1 LASQTA
7 AATLV
12 VTAGR
17 ITTANIAVRSANP
30 ALAAV
35 ASTTVTWATSG
46 GAALAAM
53 ATPTAIDVSTAKI
66 LRFVGPSASG
76 DNDLVTQ
83 GNLLALLPDTVDVP
97 QAQALIDAA
106 LAIYADDTYVDTR
119 DALLATSEY
128 IDAADAT
135 RLAKAN
141 LNKPG
146 FPFTLD
152 SAGKVPVSLA
162 GSLQRYPRTASVVT
176 TGSGSTTSET
186 TIGSLIPV
194 PDPGYNY
201 KLMVTGTVHAQVN
214 RDNGEYPK
222 IVAVRAD
229 NTVVGIGYG
238 IAEGYQTPVPD
249 GQSSRIY
256 LTNAVALDANNTWT
270 NLPNWTSVSTGIYT
284 ASLSGNGI
292 LVNKAMKAATIS
304 ASIAFTG
311 AAAPLGGATA
321 SQIRI
326 VNLSTQAIVATS
338 AAVTSGSGTATVS
351 ATFSPLAGQVYGV
364 QALTSNSGPLYNSV
378 LNAGS
383 LATWAAGSTN
393 TLTIA
398 AAIATGQTSA
408 DIPIIPQITD
418 QSTIA
423 AGTSTTVSLRIQNPA
438 SGGTVSTVNY
448 SPYVWVVPIPA

>member
-1 LASQTA
+1 MASQTA
-7 AATLV
+7 AATLA

-17 ITTANIAVRSANP
+17 ISGTYPTAKIAVRSASP
-30 ALAAV
+30 ALA
-35 ASTTVTWATSG
+35 VT
-46 GAALAAM
+46 
-53 ATPTAIDVSTAKI
+53 ATPIAIDVSTANI

-76 DNDLVTQ
+76 NDDLVTQ
-83 GNLLALLPDTVDVP
+83 GDLLTLLADTVNVP

-106 LAIYADDTYVDTR
+106 LATYADDAYVDTQ

-146 FPFTLD
+146 YPFTLD
-152 SAGKVPVSLA
+152 SAGKVPASLA
-162 GSLQRYPRTASVVT
+162 ASLQRYPRTAAVAT
-176 TGSGSTTSET
+176 TGSGTTTSET
-186 TIGSLIPV
+186 TIGSLIPI
-194 PDPGYNY
+194 PDPGYDY
-201 KLMVTGTVHAQVN
+201 KLMVTGTVHAQIN

-249 GQSSRIY
+249 GQSSQMY
-256 LTNAVALDANNTWT
+256 LSVPVTLDANNTWT
-270 NLPNWTSVSTGIYT
+270 NLQGWTAVNAGIYAT
-284 ASLSGNGI
+284 SLNGFGL
-292 LVNKAMKAATIS
+292 LVNKAMKVATIS

-311 AAAPLGGATA
+311 AAAPLGGSTA

-326 VNLSTQAIVATS
+326 VNLSTQTLVATS
-338 AAVTSGSGTATVS
+338 PAITSGSGTATVS
-351 ATFSPLAGQVYGV
+351 ATIAPLAGQVYVV
-364 QALTSNSGPLYNSV
+364 QALTNNSSPLYNPV

-383 LATWAAGSTN
+383 LATWTAGSTN
-393 TLTIA
+393 TLTVA
-398 AAIATGQTSA
+398 AATATGQTSA
-408 DIPIIPQITD
+408 DIPIIPQITG

-448 SPYVWVVPIPA
+448 NPYLWVVPIPA

>member
-1 LASQTA
+1 LASYTA
-7 AATLV
+7 AATLA

-17 ITTANIAVRSANP
+17 ITDTYPTAKIAVRSANP
-30 ALAAV
+30 ALA
-35 ASTTVTWATSG
+35 VT
-46 GAALAAM
+46 
-53 ATPTAIDVSTAKI
+53 ATPTAIDVSTANI

-76 DNDLVTQ
+76 DNDLITQ

-97 QAQALIDAA
+97 QAQTLINAA
-106 LAIYADDTYVDTR
+106 LATYADDTYVDTR

-128 IDAADAT
+128 IDTADAT

-152 SAGKVPVSLA
+152 SAGKVPASLA
-162 GSLQRYPRTASVVT
+162 ASLQRYPRTAMIAT

-186 TIGSLIPV
+186 TIGSLIPI

-201 KLMVTGTVHAQVN
+201 KLMVTGTVHAQIN

-249 GQSSRIY
+249 GQSSQIY
-256 LTNAVALDANNTWT
+256 LATAVTLDANNTWT
-270 NLPNWTSVSTGIYT
+270 NLPNWTPVSTGIYT

-292 LVNKAMKAATIS
+292 LVNKTMKAATIS
-304 ASIAFTG
+304 ASLAFTG

-326 VNLSTQAIVATS
+326 VNVSTQTIVATS
-338 AAVTSGSGTATVS
+338 AAVTAASGTATVT
-351 ATFSPLAGQVYGV
+351 ATIAPLAGQVYVV
-364 QALTSNSGPLYNSV
+364 QALTRNSGTLYNPT

-383 LATWAAGSTN
+383 LATWTAGSTR
-393 TLTIA
+393 TLTITA
-398 AAIATGQTSA
+398 ATATGQTSS
-408 DIPIIPQITD
+408 DIPIIPQITN

-448 SPYVWVVPIPA
+448 SPYLWVVPIPA